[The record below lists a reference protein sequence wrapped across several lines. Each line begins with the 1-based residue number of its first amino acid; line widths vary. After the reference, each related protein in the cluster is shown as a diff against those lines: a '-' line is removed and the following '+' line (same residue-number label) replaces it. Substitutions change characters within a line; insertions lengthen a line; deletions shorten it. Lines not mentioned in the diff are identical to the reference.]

1 MIHPETI
8 KLITYT
14 AYLNNMKLQKSTLTN
29 EGEEVVYKPTSV
41 ELLKIGI
48 DVNNIS
54 LEETLAKAFKKWI
67 EKITGQK
74 VFIEDRKASWHFT
87 RREVQ
92 QELLN
97 VYL

>member
-14 AYLNNMKLQKSTLTN
+14 AYLNNMKLQKSNLTN

-67 EKITGQK
+67 EKITGQ
-74 VFIEDRKASWHFT
+74 
-87 RREVQ
+87 
-92 QELLN
+92 
-97 VYL
+97 